1 MTLTDDLATL
11 NTAVADPLDADV
23 DLLDA
28 FAPAQDLLGGSADYQ
43 RLRLR
48 AATRFLEQH
57 PDLGVWMTRPIE
69 QRLVDVRGASSMWP
83 LVTFALISTRVRADA
98 EFLLTKGFGQ
108 QHAPVGERPLPE
120 RDTPAARGS
129 HTDQHLGVPSERVH
143 RRGSRLRGRVLWQT
157 PSTLDR
163 DRPR

>member
-1 MTLTDDLATL
+1 MTLTDDLVTL

-28 FAPAQDLLGGSADYQ
+28 FAPAQHLLGGSADYQ

-83 LVTFALISTRVRADA
+83 LVTFRVD
-98 EFLLTKGFGQ
+98 
-108 QHAPVGERPLPE
+108 
-120 RDTPAARGS
+120 
-129 HTDQHLGVPSERVH
+129 
-143 RRGSRLRGRVLWQT
+143 
-157 PSTLDR
+157 LD
-163 DRPR
+163 PGACG

>member
-1 MTLTDDLATL
+1 MTLTDDLVTL

-83 LVTFALISTRVRADA
+83 LVTFALISTP
-98 EFLLTKGFGQ
+98 E
-108 QHAPVGERPLPE
+108 ERSLDLHPSGAMSSVCS
-120 RDTPAARGS
+120 RD
-129 HTDQHLGVPSERVH
+129 H
-143 RRGSRLRGRVLWQT
+143 RCRY
-157 PSTLDR
+157 
-163 DRPR
+163 